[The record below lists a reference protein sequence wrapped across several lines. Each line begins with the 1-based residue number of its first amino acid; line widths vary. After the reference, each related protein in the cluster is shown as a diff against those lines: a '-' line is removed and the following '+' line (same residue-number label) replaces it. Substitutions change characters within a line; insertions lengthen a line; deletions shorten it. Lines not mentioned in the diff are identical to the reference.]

1 MRELSI
7 FIDESGDFGEYN
19 YHSPYYIITMVF
31 HNQSSSIDSALARL
45 DEELN
50 YLKLPNHCIHTGP
63 IIRKEENYSLL
74 KISERRRIFNKMVAF
89 VRQVDIRYKCFSI
102 EKRHISDSIEATGK
116 LSKLISTF
124 SHSHYNEFLE
134 FDCVKIY
141 YDNGQIEVSKILS
154 SVFNALL
161 PEVYFRKTVPAD
173 YKLFQVADL
182 FCTMHLVKLKMDT
195 KQLSKSELSFFGNER
210 DLKKNYLKPLAR
222 KEWL

>member
-1 MRELSI
+1 MFLPHDNFSI
-7 FIDESGDFGEYN
+7 FQYDNNINQLRLIGLVARPGSIMGGEVPR
-19 YHSPYYIITMVF
+19 HFQAI
-31 HNQSSSIDSALARL
+31 SI
-45 DEELN
+45 
-50 YLKLPNHCIHTGP
+50 LPNHCIH
-63 IIRKEENYSLL
+63 
-74 KISERRRIFNKMVAF
+74 
-89 VRQVDIRYKCFSI
+89 FSI

-124 SHSHYNEFLE
+124 IHSHYNEFLE

-161 PEVYFRKTVPAD
+161 PEVYFRKAVPAD

-210 DLKKNYLKPLAR
+210 DLKKNHLKPLAR